1 MFLRKENHQLRAGGA
16 SLDTSS
22 CSRAEHE
29 QYQSAPTMS
38 GPHHLRNC
46 GMSRVGW
53 TLKCNAALPRSLF
66 TTIQSNV
73 HKQRSPGT
81 EHADGPSLRAS
92 TELRCPL
99 WGNALRWAHGRQTTR
114 LTTVVNRGQR
124 MSTQEAWNFYRF
136 SDEDTGCSWEERRSN
151 SASS

>member
-29 QYQSAPTMS
+29 RYQSAPTMS

-66 TTIQSNV
+66 TTIESNV
-73 HKQRSPGT
+73 HKQRSLGT
-81 EHADGPSLRAS
+81 EHADGRSLRAS
-92 TELRCPL
+92 TELLCPL
-99 WGNALRWAHGRQTTR
+99 GGNALRWAHDDQTVR
-114 LTTVVNRGQR
+114 LTTVINRSQSV
-124 MSTQEAWNFYRF
+124 STQRSLEFLPIF
-136 SDEDTGCSWEERRSN
+136 DEDTGCSWEERRSN